1 MPNLKK
7 IAAINIGSYTTRLL
21 IAAQNQGRILQPLKR
36 GRVYTRL
43 AEGFRSQGELIDPAA
58 MQRTTQAL
66 AEFRLWAAEYEV
78 DVFRV
83 VCTGV
88 VRRAK
93 NRDAFLEHIAKATGL
108 KAEIISG
115 ETEAYLTAQGILNS
129 IAVGEQP
136 YLIFD
141 LGGGSTEFVLGRGDQ
156 TDIKSLE
163 IGAAVLSEQFLYSD
177 PALPAEIRALQ
188 RTIRKILEQAYSD
201 RKWSNHERVMI
212 GTGGTVTAL
221 AAMLDRVQVEEIGHE
236 SIHGRVLLL
245 QELRDLWSR
254 LKNLGIAERQ
264 KWPGLDGNRAKII
277 PAGLWIVVGIMDFFQ
292 SRRLMVS
299 FSDLLEGMILHY
311 FKGEK

>member
-1 MPNLKK
+1 MPNHKK
-7 IAAINIGSYTTRLL
+7 IAAIDIGSYTTRLL
-21 IAAQNQGRILQPLKR
+21 IAAQSADRILQPLKR
-36 GRVYTRL
+36 SRVYTRL

-58 MQRTTQAL
+58 MQRTVQAL
-66 AEFRLWAAEYEV
+66 AEFRLRAEEYEV

-93 NRDAFLEHIAKATGL
+93 NRDAFLEHIAKTTGL

-141 LGGGSTEFVLGRGDQ
+141 LGGGSTEFVLGREDQ
-156 TDIKSLE
+156 ADMKSLE
-163 IGAAVLSEQFLYSD
+163 IGAAVFSEQFLHSD
-177 PALPAEIRALQ
+177 PALPAEIMALQ
-188 RTIRKILEQAYSD
+188 RSIRKILAQAYPD
-201 RKWSNHERVMI
+201 RKWADHEWAMI

-221 AAMLDRVQVEEIGHE
+221 VALLDRVQIEEIGYE
-236 SIHGRVLLL
+236 KIHGRVIVL
-245 QELRDLWSR
+245 QELQGLWSR
-254 LKNLGIAERQ
+254 LKDLGMAERQ
-264 KWPGLDGNRAKII
+264 KWPGLDVNRAKII
-277 PAGLWIVVGIMDFFQ
+277 PAGLWIVMEIMDFFQ
-292 SRRLMVS
+292 SRRFKAS